1 MNFDIEPMSGED
13 MQALVT
19 KIDATPANV
28 VEKAKQALTAKVQR

>member
-19 KIDATPANV
+19 SLYATPANV
-28 VEKAKQALTAKVQR
+28 VEKAKQALTAKPQR